1 MFGNLRA
8 VSVWN
13 LRNDMRGSMTTAT
26 TMQYLV
32 QSSPG
37 SCKVSPLASIVWS
50 EGMRTYSEVYLSKN
64 LLIFLLKTLLR
75 SLMYVMSPSSASS
88 LARLFLA

>member
-1 MFGNLRA
+1 MSG
-8 VSVWN
+8 
-13 LRNDMRGSMTTAT
+13 DMTTAT

-37 SCKVSPLASIVWS
+37 SCKVAPLASRVPS
-50 EGMRTYSEVYLSKN
+50 EDIRAYSEVYLSKN